1 LLFLSSAQLNRI
13 IAEMKPSEALR
24 IHRDAIRR
32 IVETN
37 NATNPRVFGSVLHGE
52 DTDNSDL
59 DILVDEING
68 KTTLLSLARIQTAIQ
83 VLTGFKADVL
93 TPLDLHER
101 FRNQVV
107 TEAQPV

>member
-1 LLFLSSAQLNRI
+1 MR
-13 IAEMKPSEALR
+13 PSEALR
-24 IHRDAIRR
+24 IHREAIRR
-32 IVETN
+32 IVERN
-37 NATNPRVFGSVLHGE
+37 NAANPRVFGSVLHGD

-68 KTTLLSLARIQTAIQ
+68 KTTLLSLARIQAAIEG
-83 VLTGFKADVL
+83 LTGVSADVL

-107 TEAQPV
+107 MEAQPV

>member
-1 LLFLSSAQLNRI
+1 
-13 IAEMKPSEALR
+13 MKPSEALR
-24 IHRDAIRR
+24 IHREAIRR
-32 IVETN
+32 IVERN
-37 NATNPRVFGSVLHGE
+37 NAANPRVFGSVLHGD

-68 KTTLLSLARIQTAIQ
+68 KTTLLSLARIQAAIEG
-83 VLTGFKADVL
+83 LTGVSADVL

-107 TEAQPV
+107 MEAQPV